1 MYFNFDKKEILDQVN
16 ISKFTGWNELQ
27 VCKLEMK
34 KDQNLNSEQIN
45 LYFPKIA
52 LKEKIFIVVKGKVTI
67 NILQKKY
74 TLSEFDALNLASNK
88 EKILF
93 TCYENAEIYMISANN
108 PEVYTDAPFFFNFK
122 KDLETRDLWGGQ
134 CISRP
139 YEGKGLTVV
148 MFDLKKGFKF
158 YDKGHENEQIT
169 WLIDGSMEFHT
180 NNVKTILKKNCGVDI
195 GSKHVHGGVSNGALG
210 FDAFFPKREEKRYK
224 KEN

>member
-1 MYFNFDKKEILDQVN
+1 MHH
-16 ISKFTGWNELQ
+16 
-27 VCKLEMK
+27 
-34 KDQNLNSEQIN
+34 
-45 LYFPKIA
+45 
-52 LKEKIFIVVKGKVTI
+52 
-67 NILQKKY
+67 
-74 TLSEFDALNLASNK
+74 
-88 EKILF
+88 
-93 TCYENAEIYMISANN
+93 
-108 PEVYTDAPFFFNFK
+108 FFFNFK

-195 GSKHVHGGVSNGALG
+195 GSKHVHGGVS
-210 FDAFFPKREEKRYK
+210 KEKK
-224 KEN
+224 KDIKKKTKL